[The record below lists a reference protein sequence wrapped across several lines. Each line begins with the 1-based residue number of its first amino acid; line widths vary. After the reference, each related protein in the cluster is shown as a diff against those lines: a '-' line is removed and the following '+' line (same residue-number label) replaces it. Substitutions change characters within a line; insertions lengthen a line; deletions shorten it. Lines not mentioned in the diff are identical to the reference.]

1 MGTQA
6 APGGGHRIRTPA
18 HGRLTSSRL
27 GWSPPPMSVV
37 WMVGLVL
44 AATLTYVARDL
55 VVFLILAAFLAYLLN
70 PFVKAAE
77 SAAVRRSVAVIALF
91 LTLGLGSAG
100 IAYRLAPS
108 VRTEA
113 LALSEGWPSFSQQL
127 DDALEAVR
135 EELATQLPV
144 ARHLIGERQAW
155 GPRLGGFILEEFTD
169 LPHLMGYLKTLA
181 LGTLII
187 PFFTFFLLR
196 DSGRLVTSFLNS
208 LPAVHIE
215 TTVAIWCEI
224 DRIIGRYLR
233 GVALDGLAI
242 GVLSTLGLW
251 VLGIPYPLLLGAF
264 SGFANMVPYLG
275 PILGG
280 GMAMLIAL
288 IHLKSLGAVIQV
300 LIFYLVL
307 KALDDTMI
315 QPLLIGSSIHLHP
328 TLLLTSVIV
337 GGHLFDLIG
346 MILAVPAV
354 TIIQETLRIVLER
367 RWTRATSEGA
377 LVVQKGALPTYH
389 YVC

>member
-1 MGTQA
+1 
-6 APGGGHRIRTPA
+6 
-18 HGRLTSSRL
+18 
-27 GWSPPPMSVV
+27 
-37 WMVGLVL
+37 
-44 AATLTYVARDL
+44 
-55 VVFLILAAFLAYLLN
+55 
-70 PFVKAAE
+70 
-77 SAAVRRSVAVIALF
+77 
-91 LTLGLGSAG
+91 
-100 IAYRLAPS
+100 
-108 VRTEA
+108 
-113 LALSEGWPSFSQQL
+113 
-127 DDALEAVR
+127 
-135 EELATQLPV
+135 
-144 ARHLIGERQAW
+144 
-155 GPRLGGFILEEFTD
+155 
-169 LPHLMGYLKTLA
+169 MGYLKTLA

-233 GVALDGLAI
+233 GVALDGLVI

-300 LIFYLVL
+300 LILYLVI
-307 KALDDTMI
+307 KALDDTVI
-315 QPLLIGSSIHLHP
+315 QPLLIGNSIHLHP
-328 TLLLTSVIV
+328 TLLLTSVVV

-367 RWTRATSEGA
+367 RWSRAATTGA
-377 LVVQKGALPTYH
+377 LEAQRDARPTCH